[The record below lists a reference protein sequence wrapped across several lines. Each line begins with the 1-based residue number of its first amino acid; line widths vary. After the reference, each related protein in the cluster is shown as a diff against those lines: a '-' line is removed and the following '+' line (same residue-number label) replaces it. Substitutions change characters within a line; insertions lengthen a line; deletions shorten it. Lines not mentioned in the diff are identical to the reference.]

1 MWLWEIFLKNRKI
14 LTPIIKDKK
23 VTYSNSSLKLWKESC
38 HWINTCGKLKERSCG
53 KGSKI
58 YHRSFA
64 KTSKVAF
71 TIANGS
77 VYSNASQYSGA
88 INACKKFASP

>member
-1 MWLWEIFLKNRKI
+1 M
-14 LTPIIKDKK
+14 
-23 VTYSNSSLKLWKESC
+23 ESY
-38 HWINTCGKLKERSCG
+38 KKERSCG

-58 YHRSFA
+58 YHKSFA
-64 KTSKVAF
+64 KTGKVVF

-88 INACKKFASP
+88 IKACKKCASP